1 VNPFWL
7 WVQAAIVFFVLVGA
21 IIAIVRLV

>member
-7 WVQAAIVFFVLVGA
+7 WVQGLIVFFVLVGA